1 MEYVLAFQY
10 WYCEFCMEN
19 WWGRGKKHCLDK
31 LFFFGGAWMVDGW
44 GLVWWGRKSYL
55 EAAEI
60 ASFSRRDFN
69 LSNKHDTFWYVITT
83 GYFYVLFLWTIA
95 VSDFSFLEIYKNLG
109 FLLPTITFT
118 VNSHVDNHIYKYMFQ
133 MLYSLKPVFLL
144 KYTLSFDQG
153 FLYSNLI

>member
-1 MEYVLAFQY
+1 
-10 WYCEFCMEN
+10 
-19 WWGRGKKHCLDK
+19 
-31 LFFFGGAWMVDGW
+31 MVDGW

-69 LSNKHDTFWYVITT
+69 PSNKHDTFWYVITT